1 MSTITENITASMK
14 TAMRAKDSVTLGAL
28 RAVKSAFQ
36 NAEIAKG
43 SVNSTLDTNEE
54 QSIIRKQIKQR
65 EDAIVLYKQAGRSEL
80 VDKEAAEIKV
90 LSVLL
95 PAEMT
100 QDEIAAMLE
109 LVVADLGASSKKDMG
124 RVMKE
129 MQARSEGRAAG
140 KTLSQL
146 VGARLS

>member
-1 MSTITENITASMK
+1 MSSITENITEGMK

-28 RAVKSAFQ
+28 RSVKAAFQ
-36 NAEIAKG
+36 NAQIAKG
-43 SVNSTLDTNEE
+43 SVNSTLDVKEE
-54 QSIIRKQIKQR
+54 QGIIRKQIKQR
-65 EDAIVLYKQAGRSEL
+65 EDAIVLYKQAERREL

-90 LSVLL
+90 LVVLL

-100 QDEIAAMLE
+100 LEEISAMLE
-109 LVVADLGASSKKDMG
+109 VVVADLGASSKKDMG

-146 VGARLS
+146 VSARLS